1 MTANTV
7 YLSPN
12 EIPSVLASLTISSSG
27 DTYFSFPA
35 LSESGIAVTLLSRNT
50 TNLPKSFAF
59 MSSAALAPN
68 LEDITRSYASGLPPL
83 WVWPGIAILIS
94 CVVYALSLSASSY
107 ATDGYGLF
115 AITSFLFF
123 LGSSAASFGSAPSAT
138 ATIVN
143 PLLSLVLLS
152 IALYTFSI
160 SYGISGSRITSAP
173 PAIPA

>member
-59 MSSAALAPN
+59 MSSEALAPN

-83 WVWPGIAILIS
+83 WVWPCIAILIS
-94 CVVYALSLSASSY
+94 CVVYAVSY
-107 ATDGYGLF
+107 THL
-115 AITSFLFF
+115 TL
-123 LGSSAASFGSAPSAT
+123 PT
-138 ATIVN
+138 N
-143 PLLSLVLLS
+143 
-152 IALYTFSI
+152 
-160 SYGISGSRITSAP
+160 
-173 PAIPA
+173 